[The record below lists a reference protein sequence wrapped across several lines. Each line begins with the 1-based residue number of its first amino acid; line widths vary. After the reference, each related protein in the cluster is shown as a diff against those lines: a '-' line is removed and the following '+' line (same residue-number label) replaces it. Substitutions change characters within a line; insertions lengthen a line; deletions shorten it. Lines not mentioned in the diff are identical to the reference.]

1 MNAGAGAWAV
11 LILPAIVAAGIAAYA
26 NLGIYS
32 GIFSIV
38 YLFAAIY
45 SIKWESEGWIL
56 VFAAGEP
63 LVLATAAAAP
73 IFIVPV
79 QVTVLW
85 AAMLSGWGGEGWISI
100 LKWAVLGGVIVGIAG
115 IAAIRTVHA
124 LPLLSGAVCA
134 GIAAVAI
141 VWLGELRL
149 KKKVGIQ

>member
-1 MNAGAGAWAV
+1 MNAGAGAWAM

-32 GIFSIV
+32 GIFAIV

-45 SIKWESEGWIL
+45 SIKWGSEGWIL

-63 LVLATAAAAP
+63 LVLVTAAASP

-85 AAMLSGWGGEGWISI
+85 AAMLSGWGGESRASM

-115 IAAIRTVHA
+115 MGAIRTVHA
-124 LPLLSGAVCA
+124 LPLLSGAACA
-134 GIAAVAI
+134 GIVAVAI
-141 VWLGELRL
+141 VWLGELHL
-149 KKKVGIQ
+149 KRKVGIQ

>member
-1 MNAGAGAWAV
+1 MNAGAWAV
-11 LILPAIVAAGIAAYA
+11 LILPAIVAAVIAAYA

-45 SIKWESEGWIL
+45 SIKWGSEGWIL

-63 LVLATAAAAP
+63 LVLATAAADP

-79 QVTVLW
+79 QAAVLW
-85 AAMLSGWGGEGWISI
+85 AAMLSGWGGENRVSTLRG
-100 LKWAVLGGVIVGIAG
+100 AVRGGFVVGIAG
-115 IAAIRTVHA
+115 MGAIQAAHA
-124 LPLLSGAVCA
+124 LPVLSGAACA

-141 VWLGELRL
+141 VWLGERHL
-149 KKKVGIQ
+149 KRKVGIQ